1 MPTGRDHLNSVG
13 GRLAIGLTMIGR
25 ARNPFYCITWMD
37 AGGFSVQFLSSPS
50 ITAVMYEGAVVQSR
64 VVATLKIGPAAA
76 VDQQGIIGR
85 HSTTED
91 PEEPTPGKVSQF
103 HLS

>member
-1 MPTGRDHLNSVG
+1 
-13 GRLAIGLTMIGR
+13 
-25 ARNPFYCITWMD
+25 
-37 AGGFSVQFLSSPS
+37 
-50 ITAVMYEGAVVQSR
+50 MYEGAVVQSR

-76 VDQQGIIGR
+76 VDQQGIVGR